1 MSSKTRPFMV
11 SCDCVH
17 MGTATATV
25 TAAAAAAAAAVV
37 SVAAQRDEGV
47 ERVQRPCT
55 PAVADAGSALDAA
68 TATATAEEAVDVSV
82 EIQTSSG
89 VSAEPEP
96 EPEPQLGSTG
106 SSAQA
111 AQAQAGRSAQ
121 AAQATQERRTVRL
134 MVKQNDDLRKDQI
147 VLDSIELMCGIL
159 SQEMPDLQLPLVRYK
174 VLPTAVD
181 AGLVEGAGQNQ
192 APAPA
197 FVRAGFF
204 HGPRQAQDRQKE
216 TDHLSRQ
223 ARDKQKGN

>member
-17 MGTATATV
+17 MGTATATA
-25 TAAAAAAAAAVV
+25 TAAAEAEAAAAAAAVV

-68 TATATAEEAVDVSV
+68 TATAATAEEAVDVSV

-96 EPEPQLGSTG
+96 EPEPHPGSTV

-111 AQAQAGRSAQ
+111 AQAQEGRSAQAGSSVQ

-159 SQEMPDLQLPLVRYK
+159 AQEMPDLQLPLVRYK

-181 AGLVEGAGQNQ
+181 AGLVEGAHLGTKPS
-192 APAPA
+192 ACGCFCACW
-197 FVRAGFF
+197 F
-204 HGPRQAQDRQKE
+204 
-216 TDHLSRQ
+216 LSR
-223 ARDKQKGN
+223 A

>member
-1 MSSKTRPFMV
+1 MV

-55 PAVADAGSALDAA
+55 PAVADAGSALDAVTA
-68 TATATAEEAVDVSV
+68 TAATAEEAVDVSV

-96 EPEPQLGSTG
+96 EPEPQPGSTG
-106 SSAQA
+106 SGAQA
-111 AQAQAGRSAQ
+111 AQ

-192 APAPA
+192 APAAA

-204 HGPRQAQDRQKE
+204 HGPRQARDRQKE